1 MRVVSFRVARPLPDG
16 IGIGGS
22 PDRSRR
28 YARRGGSL
36 SGHGSP
42 APPMDRIHVY
52 PYPNTFRDF
61 DIRAPDADGQEGG
74 DEDKPDI
81 VPGQ

>member
-1 MRVVSFRVARPLPDG
+1 MPGGEVPYRATEVPRP
-16 IGIGGS
+16 
-22 PDRSRR
+22 
-28 YARRGGSL
+28 
-36 SGHGSP
+36 H
-42 APPMDRIHVY
+42 MDRIHVY

-61 DIRAPDADGQEGG
+61 GIRAPDADGQEGG